1 MPLFRCYQDTVHR
14 TYVIELSDE
23 APVKHARA
31 VAEGSATDRVGIE
44 GKVIKEQSPTTS
56 LGVGTSTRI
65 LSNSSTTPR
74 RFLMQDMRIAL
85 SEDDDVAAFDRDRLF
100 ADDIGEVTPFSDHMI
115 RDHGHCNVLAGL
127 RVVC

>member
-65 LSNSSTTPR
+65 PSNSSTTPR
-74 RFLMQDMRIAL
+74 RFLMRPWSSWKSIRGKWEAHFNR
-85 SEDDDVAAFDRDRLF
+85 AAFGAL
-100 ADDIGEVTPFSDHMI
+100 GT
-115 RDHGHCNVLAGL
+115 LA
-127 RVVC
+127 